1 MGCRPTFSIIL
12 PAYNVEEYIATA
24 IESVLTQSY
33 KDFELIVIDDG
44 STDGTLAAVRQTCE
58 GDCRCIVLH
67 THNRG
72 VSAARNLGLDV
83 CAGEYLYFL
92 DGDDSLP
99 PHALAN
105 IARSMMF
112 EEPDVIVTT
121 VAVSNGRFPEFDSY
135 IEVPNFDPSSL
146 AKYGPVSSGYPTYL
160 FLFVIAHKLIDD
172 VRFDESLSVQE
183 DSVFLLRALEG
194 AEKYS
199 RCDEPTYIYRK
210 VRKGSALDS
219 LGIEGCLSIKEA
231 RKRVLLSTDDKAPG
245 YNADVEFGSACF
257 GVLRRVSRDRE
268 RYLNEARLESDVLA
282 RIEGDTHLKTRF
294 VCAASRH
301 PLLLRPIFIMLG
313 AISK

>member
-1 MGCRPTFSIIL
+1 MF
-12 PAYNVEEYIATA
+12 
-24 IESVLTQSY
+24 
-33 KDFELIVIDDG
+33 
-44 STDGTLAAVRQTCE
+44 VRE
-58 GDCRCIVLH
+58 K
-67 THNRG
+67 
-72 VSAARNLGLDV
+72 
-83 CAGEYLYFL
+83 YLYFL

-210 VRKGSALDS
+210 VRKGSALQ
-219 LGIEGCLSIKEA
+219 ILSELKDA
-231 RKRVLLSTDDKAPG
+231 SPSKR
-245 YNADVEFGSACF
+245 
-257 GVLRRVSRDRE
+257 RE
-268 RYLNEARLESDVLA
+268 RESFCLP
-282 RIEGDTHLKTRF
+282 TTRH
-294 VCAASRH
+294 RDIT
-301 PLLLRPIFIMLG
+301 LM
-313 AISK
+313 